1 MKVTKL
7 ISVALVT
14 LTVGGTGV
22 LSAPAVTAQA
32 KSTMKVFPKSIR
44 GTWYH
49 YDGKGHYGTTKITAK
64 KIKERSYSSGHWY
77 TYTTPLHHRKTT
89 ADPDKASRHLKWGVA
104 IKVSGWT
111 DLRGWNQ
118 SAGDG
123 AYYKVGHQR
132 YHGKHVRV
140 LKEAGGAMI
149 EVNKHSYKTKHLAKH
164 FQRSSE
170 IY

>member
-64 KIKERSYSSGHWY
+64 KIKTRSYSSGHWY

-89 ADPDKASRHLKWGVA
+89 VDPDKASRHLKWGVA
-104 IKVSGWT
+104 IMANGWT

-123 AYYKVGHQR
+123 VYYKVGHQR